1 MSGRRIA
8 LVTGGTRGIG
18 LGIARALAAEG
29 LDLVLGG
36 RRPREEVLPVL
47 EELEATG
54 VAVDYAAGDVGE
66 RESREGLMAAVRE
79 RFGRLN
85 HRDLDRVEV
94 NMTVTELS
102 SGRQSWSGEFLSRSA
117 DGILPNERLALT
129 LDNGQKGAARVS
141 ETRFDSRTPDATIVH
156 FTGTGPLG

>member
-1 MSGRRIA
+1 MASHLA
-8 LVTGGTRGIG
+8 LI
-18 LGIARALAAEG
+18 
-29 LDLVLGG
+29 
-36 RRPREEVLPVL
+36 
-47 EELEATG
+47 
-54 VAVDYAAGDVGE
+54 E
-66 RESREGLMAAVRE
+66 RST
-79 RFGRLN
+79 

-94 NMTVTELS
+94 NVTVTELS